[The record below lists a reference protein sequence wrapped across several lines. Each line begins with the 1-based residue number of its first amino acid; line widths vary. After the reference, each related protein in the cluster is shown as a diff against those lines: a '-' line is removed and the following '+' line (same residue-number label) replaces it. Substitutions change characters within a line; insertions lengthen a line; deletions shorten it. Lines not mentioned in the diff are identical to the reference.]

1 MQIRFESA
9 EKASDN
15 ANNKTNA
22 RMDKLIITISIVT
35 LITSCDSTTKKNTI

>member
-22 RMDKLIITISIVT
+22 RMDKLIISIVT